1 MTLRKSTTFL
11 DEIVVDWR
19 RALSQDPTKPPQM
32 TFKDIDDKQFKMV
45 WLSRVN
51 PDYRVE
57 EVDEFLDKIA
67 AAWRAE
73 GR

>member
-1 MTLRKSTTFL
+1 
-11 DEIVVDWR
+11 
-19 RALSQDPTKPPQM
+19 M